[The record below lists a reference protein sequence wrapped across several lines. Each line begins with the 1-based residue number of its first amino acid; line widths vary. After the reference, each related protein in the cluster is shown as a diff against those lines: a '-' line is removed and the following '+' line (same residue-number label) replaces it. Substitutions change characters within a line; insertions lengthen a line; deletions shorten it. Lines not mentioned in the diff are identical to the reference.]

1 MFYHFFII
9 SLKKSLDFLCLVLNL
24 AYSLHPFILSLGSG
38 HGGIRTETQ
47 TSLSPAKPRLLLGN
61 PMRSQAIR
69 NIFHP
74 GCSGFALCSFQLD
87 VWPGGN
93 LIRYPVEPSQL
104 TDLDAEKHR
113 LYSELPPEIRA
124 QFAQPPSKLYGSHFN
139 SMGFHGELCYVVK
152 KHQNHSKDAL
162 LHSTHTHTTPNPNP
176 THTGSQVVCLVRTN
190 SFNTVWK
197 KIFLHLNCW
206 NHIFVSGM

>member
-1 MFYHFFII
+1 MFGVKFSLFPPSIHFV
-9 SLKKSLDFLCLVLNL
+9 SRV
-24 AYSLHPFILSLGSG
+24 GSRR
-38 HGGIRTETQ
+38 HQ
-47 TSLSPAKPRLLLGN
+47 DGN
-61 PMRSQAIR
+61 PDIPFPSQTPAPPGESDAFPGHKEH
-69 NIFHP
+69 IFHP